1 MQRIKGFNPQVYGYD
16 YAPELAPRM
25 QLAPEG
31 WRGYI
36 EMLPVKRMQ

>member
-1 MQRIKGFNPQVYGYD
+1 MQRIGSFNPQVYGYE

-36 EMLPVKRMQ
+36 EMLPVRSME